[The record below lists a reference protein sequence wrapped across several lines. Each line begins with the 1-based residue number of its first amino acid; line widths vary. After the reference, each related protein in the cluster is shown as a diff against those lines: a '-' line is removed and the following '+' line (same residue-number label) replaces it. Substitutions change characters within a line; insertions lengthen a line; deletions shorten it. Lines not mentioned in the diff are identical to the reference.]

1 MLDLI
6 QQKALEQFQ
15 QLTPDIR
22 LVIAHPNCLQQHR
35 LLNPF
40 LSDKPAVYV
49 RFEGQGLSR
58 SQLQMQL
65 NAALETQL
73 DGQALGSVRRVAL
86 DECDRALRAEFD
98 LFLNELLSHLGAQA
112 CVMLISRL
120 APGVIRNDDT
130 LRRQTRFIPSDKALM
145 LPDYAAQEQGKAAL
159 LEVRALGAGHVFL
172 NGQIVDNW
180 DGTLPRALFFYLV
193 DRGMTTRGEI
203 FETFW
208 PNLSTREATNV
219 FHVTKR
225 KISEV
230 LGIDLTVYW
239 SGFYHIS
246 QQLDLIYDSALFAE
260 KIQDSAVADAPEAE
274 YLLASAL
281 EIYRGDFLTSL
292 DMPWVHR
299 RRQELVQ
306 TYGETL
312 IGLAKIKENAG
323 EQREALGYYL
333 RAAVT
338 NPQREDLARS
348 IMTLYRGLHMPSDAL
363 KTYERLE
370 DELMSKLGISPSKPL
385 QELAEEIRAETV
397 PTK

>member
-6 QQKALEQFQ
+6 QKKAVEQLQ
-15 QLTPDIR
+15 QLTPAIR
-22 LVIAHPNCLQQHR
+22 LVIVHPNYPQQHR
-35 LLNPF
+35 LITPF
-40 LSDKPAVYV
+40 LSEKPAVYV
-49 RFEGQGLSR
+49 RLDGNGLSHT
-58 SQLQMQL
+58 QLQSQFGD
-65 NAALETQL
+65 ALRIQL
-73 DGQALGSVRRVAL
+73 DGQPISGVRRMAI
-86 DECDRALRAEFD
+86 DECDRALNAEFD
-98 LFLNELLSHLGAQA
+98 LFLNELLNQLSPDA

-120 APGVIRNDDT
+120 VPGVIRNDEA
-130 LRRQTRFIPSDKALM
+130 LRRKTRFIPSDKALM

-159 LEVRALGAGHVFL
+159 LEVRALGAGHVLL
-172 NGQIVDNW
+172 NGQVVDNW

-193 DRGMTTRGEI
+193 DRGMTTRSEI
-203 FETFW
+203 FEMFW

-246 QQLDLIYDSALFAE
+246 QQIDLNYDSALFTE
-260 KIQDSAVADAPEAE
+260 KIQDSAVASPVDAE

-281 EIYRGDFLTSL
+281 ELYQGDFLTSL

-299 RRQELVQ
+299 RRQELIQ
-306 TYGETL
+306 TYGEAL
-312 IGLAKIKENAG
+312 IGLAKFKESAG
-323 EQREALGYYL
+323 ENRQALGYYL

-348 IMTLYRGLHMPSDAL
+348 IMTLYRGLNMPADAL
-363 KTYERLE
+363 TTYQRLE
-370 DELMSKLGISPSKPL
+370 DELMTKLGISPSKPL

-397 PTK
+397 PVK

>member
-6 QQKALEQFQ
+6 QQKALDQLH

-22 LVIAHPNCLQQHR
+22 LVIVHPNSLQQHR

-40 LSDKPAVYV
+40 LNEKPAVYV
-49 RFEGQGLSR
+49 RFEGHGLSR
-58 SQLQMQL
+58 SQLQAQL

-73 DGQALGSVRRVAL
+73 EGQALGSVRRVAL
-86 DECDRALRAEFD
+86 DECDRALNAEFD
-98 LFLNELLSHLGAQA
+98 LFLNELLNQLGSEG
-112 CVMLISRL
+112 CVLLISRTV
-120 APGVIRNDDT
+120 PGVIRNDDA
-130 LRRQTRFIPSDKALM
+130 LRHKTRFIPSDKALM
-145 LPDYAAQEQGKAAL
+145 LPDYASQEPGKAAL

-172 NGQIVDNW
+172 NGRVVDNW

-246 QQLDLIYDSALFAE
+246 QQIDLIYDSALFAE
-260 KIQDSAVADAPEAE
+260 KIQDSAVADTSEAA

-281 EIYRGDFLTSL
+281 ELYRGDFLTSL

-306 TYGETL
+306 TYGEAL
-312 IGLAKIKENAG
+312 IGLAKVKENAG
-323 EQREALGYYL
+323 EPRVALGYYL

-348 IMTLYRGLHMPSDAL
+348 IMTLYRGLHMPDDAL
-363 KTYERLE
+363 RTYERLE

-397 PTK
+397 TTK